1 MAAGAFHEPLDLQRR
16 SLDPPQDRGC
26 RARCRHRGGGSRD
39 HRAYEFR
46 RRPDPDRSR
55 HEGGQADRY
64 HQLERFPRSLRRFEF
79 QEFTR
84 LFISPP
90 KSPRGY
96 VDDPNPKSTTE
107 SARPPRALSHVW
119 GGSPFERTRIQLRH
133 CEELLRRSNPE
144 PLRRDILDCFA
155 TLAMT

>member
-39 HRAYEFR
+39 HRAHEFR
-46 RRPDPDRSR
+46 RRLDPDRSR
-55 HEGGQADRY
+55 HEGRQADRY
-64 HQLERFPRSLRRFEF
+64 HQLERFTRSLRRFEF

-119 GGSPFERTRIQLRH
+119 DPLSH
-133 CEELLRRSNPE
+133 CERSE
-144 PLRRDILDCFA
+144 AIQAVSAERFWIALA
-155 TLAMT
+155 ALAMTEQAAA